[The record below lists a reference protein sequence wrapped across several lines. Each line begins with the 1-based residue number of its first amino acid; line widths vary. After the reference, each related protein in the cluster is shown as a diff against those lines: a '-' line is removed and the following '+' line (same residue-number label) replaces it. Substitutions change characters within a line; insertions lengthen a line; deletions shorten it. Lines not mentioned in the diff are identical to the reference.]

1 MSVNRTGVRGVDALY
16 WMRVRVTPKW
26 FEVTPKRPR
35 IMVLAEQWYCDE
47 ALAEIAYIALLREKR
62 LAPTG
67 RDINGKGR
75 S

>member
-1 MSVNRTGVRGVDALY
+1 
-16 WMRVRVTPKW
+16 
-26 FEVTPKRPR
+26 
-35 IMVLAEQWYCDE
+35 MVLAERWYCDE
-47 ALAEIAYIALLREKR
+47 ALAEIAYIALLHEKR